1 MKIRLYG
8 CNIFENLEFFYLCIQ
23 KNHACVEDDGLTYC
37 YYLHI

>member
-1 MKIRLYG
+1 MKIRLYC
-8 CNIFENLEFFYLCIQ
+8 CNIFENNDFFIFAYN